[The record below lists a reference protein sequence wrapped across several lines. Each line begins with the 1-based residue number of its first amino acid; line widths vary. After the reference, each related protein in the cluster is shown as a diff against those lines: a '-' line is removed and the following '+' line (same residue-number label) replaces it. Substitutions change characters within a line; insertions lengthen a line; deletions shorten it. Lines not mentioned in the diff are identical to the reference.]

1 MAYGFALFFLSFID
15 IKEEAAAE
23 AEAAREAA
31 LAAAEEEGAPA
42 GDAAAA
48 QGEEGGVPAGPPVD
62 TDPSVYELI
71 MGSSGAQKINFA
83 NNIMVFLGQGL
94 KNVFDIIAAKQLE
107 QVIAGDAYVDMTTL
121 FLFNKFVMF
130 MDSMIIC
137 VSSVSL
143 LKYTIAAVP
152 DLEIIQLSILSF
164 IKNTFAKTFTLVFL
178 AYQLFGQMSNYVL
191 SVYQYGF
198 AQQLYALLRSCII
211 FMGGFVINEQTVF
224 YSFESVENLQR
235 MNTFGVT
242 IFTIIVLN
250 ILIRQIMINLVAIFM
265 HNDYHNAKLL
275 FAELEQ
281 ERAEKTEAKIML

>member
-1 MAYGFALFFLSFID
+1 
-15 IKEEAAAE
+15 
-23 AEAAREAA
+23 
-31 LAAAEEEGAPA
+31 
-42 GDAAAA
+42 
-48 QGEEGGVPAGPPVD
+48 
-62 TDPSVYELI
+62 
-71 MGSSGAQKINFA
+71 
-83 NNIMVFLGQGL
+83 MVFIGQGL
-94 KNVFDIIAAKQLE
+94 KNVFDSVATKQLE
-107 QVIAGDAYVDMTTL
+107 QVITGEKYVDMTSL

-130 MDSMIIC
+130 LDSMIIC

-164 IKNTFAKTFTLVFL
+164 MKNTFAKTFTLVFL
-178 AYQLFGQMSNYVL
+178 AYQLFGQMTNYVL

-224 YSFESVENLQR
+224 FSFESVENLQR

-265 HNDYHNAKLL
+265 HNDYHNAKILY
-275 FAELEQ
+275 AELEE
-281 ERAEKTEAKIML
+281 ERA